1 MAHDEQQFR
10 RLAESLIATFEHMS
24 GKARQLLLT
33 RHNQREA
40 AAKLLLSEPSR
51 IYHYVF
57 INEVCGAHGMKEFES
72 VATMMVNVLTLTYGV
87 PDADAHKFVG
97 DAVKL
102 SLQATKDYVAGTLS
116 LNAIASAIGIRAAK
130 DFKPGE
136 VRNAEAEAF
145 CILVM
150 AA

>member
-1 MAHDEQQFR
+1 M
-10 RLAESLIATFEHMS
+10 
-24 GKARQLLLT
+24 
-33 RHNQREA
+33 
-40 AAKLLLSEPSR
+40 
-51 IYHYVF
+51 
-57 INEVCGAHGMKEFES
+57 
-72 VATMMVNVLTLTYGV
+72 